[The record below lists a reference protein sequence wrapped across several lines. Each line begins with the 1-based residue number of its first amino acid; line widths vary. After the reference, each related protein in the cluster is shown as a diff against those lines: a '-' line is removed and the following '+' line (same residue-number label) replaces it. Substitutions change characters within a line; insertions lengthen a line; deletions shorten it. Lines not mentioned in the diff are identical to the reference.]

1 MSDGHTTEDLT
12 RYGAPPVDAVIAHTN
27 LYWSFQTA
35 PDRTAAV
42 VAAADVDFPPAP

>member
-1 MSDGHTTEDLT
+1 VSDAHTTEDLT
-12 RYGAPPVDAVIAHTN
+12 QWGAPPVDAVIAHTN

-42 VAAADVDFPPAP
+42 VSTAEVDLG